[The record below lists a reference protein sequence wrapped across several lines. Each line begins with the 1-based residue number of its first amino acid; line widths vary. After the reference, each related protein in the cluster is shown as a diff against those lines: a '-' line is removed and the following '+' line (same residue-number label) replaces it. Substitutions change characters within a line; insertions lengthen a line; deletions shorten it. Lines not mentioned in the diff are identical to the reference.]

1 TRSRVGAVSG
11 NYDSADEKDIEQRIE
26 FLNKRGNQS
35 KEQKDELD
43 FLNKRLQFLRAI
55 KSSLTP
61 EEVEKGASGLT
72 SLLSDM
78 GIQPP
83 KG

>member
-1 TRSRVGAVSG
+1 MAGVVGRIAGGLGAIASYTRSRIGAVSG
-11 NYDSADEKDIEQRIE
+11 NYDSADENDIEQRIE

-43 FLNKRLQFLRAI
+43 FLSKRLQFLRAI

-61 EEVEKGASGLT
+61 EEV
-72 SLLSDM
+72 
-78 GIQPP
+78 
-83 KG
+83 